1 MPQENSKV
9 SEPDATE
16 QAAAEAVAESS
27 KQAEAESA
35 DESANEATETVEGA
49 EGASEKKKKSRKR
62 KIKDAL
68 SGKGKGEATDMN
80 APASG
85 ILPKEAMQMLLANN
99 PGLANE
105 LQGQAGSKAE
115 LENLVRKL
123 NLNEMLTGLAP
134 QGSQKDM
141 ASHAFWKTQPVPSFD
156 EMASKEKIKDGPIK
170 EIKIEEVDK
179 NPSPMYP
186 GFEWV
191 TMDLEDEKQ
200 LHEVF
205 ELLTNHY
212 VEDKDATFRFN
223 YSPSF
228 LNWALKAPGWK
239 KEWHVGV
246 RATASGKLVAFI
258 SGIPIQMRIRE
269 KILDCSEVNFLCI
282 HKKLRSKRLA
292 PVLIKEITRRCYVEG
307 TFQAVY
313 TAGSLLPTPVS
324 TARYFHRALDWQKL
338 HDVGFSPLPPNSTE
352 KRQIIRFKLPDTTST
367 PGLREMEAKDVDSA
381 LDLLQRYLKRMD
393 MAQVFNKT
401 EFEHWMAPKEK
412 PKEQVVW
419 SYVVEDP
426 NTHKITDYFSF
437 YNLESTVIGNK
448 KHNTIKAAYLFYY
461 GTEVAFEEEKDQA
474 KLKQRLNLLMKD
486 ALILAKKANFDVFNA
501 LTLLDNPL
509 FLDEQRFGA
518 GDGSL
523 HYYLYNY
530 RAAPIPGGIDS
541 RSQASKDHMGGIGM
555 PDLDGGSVVAWMYD
569 MDAARGCGTLTNFA
583 DFTKHTKGSACPRCD
598 TPFFKEETNVRNLFS
613 KWLSDAALTLS
624 STIDC
629 EGCGALCCIYCAQKH
644 PIEPAGYAKY
654 GSHSLSW
661 CCDDGRLFLI
671 WALLCGFDQYA
682 KECSDIEKKRK
693 PSASKSNGQIKNRAH
708 DDSATPKGRHHL
720 LSSGIGY
727 GRHGSPQESIEGPDQ
742 SGNQSSLWRLSAQ
755 RAADDTGTMT
765 LTLLQYLLP
774 SIDRKTRFDIDTPGA
789 VLEMLMNSKVLS
801 YCAELLRNDQLVDI
815 TRRKHVY
822 MSLTKFLETIGS
834 HSSTN
839 EALFSPHIIR
849 PDMVNILTLSLCD
862 DVTAP
867 KEKGPILAACC
878 RNLFAQSSVFLKNA
892 EANKQDFQDDEGQD
906 MIAICRE
913 VSLLAE
919 LVELNTTSAARD
931 LAVKELPGIRIKS
944 TYKYAEK
951 GAKLMQS
958 PPGRLKRLIIEI
970 TTLQTSLPPGIYVR
984 YAEDR
989 PDILKCVITGAVGTP
1004 YENGLFE
1011 FDIYCN
1017 ENFPNAPPDVT
1028 FKGTGGGKI
1037 SINPNLYR
1045 NGTVCLSLLGTWPGE
1060 SWNPAVS
1067 TLLQVLVSIQA
1078 MVLCEEPWYNEPGR
1092 ETQYRSGK
1100 NSPSGAYNADI
1111 RKLTVRYALLDWLD
1125 KPSSLWQDVVDYHFK
1140 EHGNAILQTVEQWA
1154 KEADIP
1160 NTRRVSWSEIYEG
1173 DIRPVRDTLS
1183 VGNMLSK
1190 VEVALY
1196 KYGTT
1201 FRITYVAP
1209 VVDENKLPPVPK
1221 NTPQSPIPL
1230 PSLPPPAPSWSSLVA
1245 ADFPQHSFGSHP
1257 PPPPSY
1263 FSNDQFAQAMNAT
1276 APTMAYPEQ
1285 LSQTIAQRFAQK
1297 SFTPLELYCFNCVF
1311 RSLADTESGVHYW
1324 SETTLCRFL
1333 ELPDA
1338 LGVGSVI
1345 FQMAS
1350 YLGAFPLPSQA
1361 PAILTYEALLKVV
1374 TILTERYGA
1383 VVKKRGREI
1392 WLREIYRSLAIYD
1405 KGIRS
1410 SLEDKEKE
1418 KEKDV
1423 PAPVSSGN
1431 MGFAVDA
1438 PDDGDEGDEDE
1449 DDELVLAALDSMDAI
1464 DAFKHGEQSN
1474 VHHSIIPTDNF
1485 LKLVELL
1492 LLIAPIDAQQSL
1504 STLAPDLSDT
1514 RVAELRRAA
1523 HVIISSFGVENHPGV
1538 TYRTFNAVIST
1549 CLPYL
1554 FNGLNPLFEHFLF
1567 AKDMDLSKR
1576 KGGPNSPTK
1585 ESKPVIPPPKAQSEP
1600 ILREPGEILNLTILS
1615 QLSFFL
1621 KGSDLFRRLR
1631 PLYSGNTHGFSMGSF
1646 EKQVFNWRAPTIL
1659 LVKGRLL
1666 PTTPSTTRER
1676 ALQDM
1681 LPPKRHPS
1689 SITPDSLS
1697 SNQTLIYG
1705 AYISSQWKHT

>member
-1037 SINPNLYR
+1037 SINPNL
-1045 NGTVCLSLLGTWPGE
+1045 
-1060 SWNPAVS
+1060 SWYPS
-1067 TLLQVLVSIQA
+1067 QA

-1154 KEADIP
+1154 KGGGYTKHTSCIL
-1160 NTRRVSWSEIYEG
+1160 
-1173 DIRPVRDTLS
+1173 VRDLRRRYS
-1183 VGNMLSK
+1183 
-1190 VEVALY
+1190 A
-1196 KYGTT
+1196 
-1201 FRITYVAP
+1201 
-1209 VVDENKLPPVPK
+1209 
-1221 NTPQSPIPL
+1221 
-1230 PSLPPPAPSWSSLVA
+1230 
-1245 ADFPQHSFGSHP
+1245 
-1257 PPPPSY
+1257 
-1263 FSNDQFAQAMNAT
+1263 
-1276 APTMAYPEQ
+1276 EQ

-1705 AYISSQWKHT
+1705 AYISSQWKHTVFTHLAEGGGSFLPSKLPARKGSDWQDRFEIESLEVWGCGGDEVAEEQRRTWAWEEREAEARRRVNLGTGDQEMDRELLKMAV